1 MECEAQ
7 HGKRGSAG
15 GGASGEAAVSA
26 RIGTGVGDWTGAVTA
41 RTNERRGSDAELC
54 ASRLP
59 ILSFWWGS
67 REEEVGAI
75 LSVVGD
81 WKGYMGLQS
90 YEESA

>member
-1 MECEAQ
+1 MECEAG
-7 HGKRGSAG
+7 HGKRGSTG

-41 RTNERRGSDAELC
+41 RANERRGSDAELC

-59 ILSFWWGS
+59 ILSFWWVS

-75 LSVVGD
+75 LSV
-81 WKGYMGLQS
+81 MGNWQGCMGPQS
-90 YEESA
+90 YDESA